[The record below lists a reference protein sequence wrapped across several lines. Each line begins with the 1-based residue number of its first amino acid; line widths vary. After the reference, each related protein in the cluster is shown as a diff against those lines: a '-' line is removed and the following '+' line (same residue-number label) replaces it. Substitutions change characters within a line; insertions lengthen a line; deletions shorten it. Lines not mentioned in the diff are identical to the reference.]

1 MPRERAAEKGPERPP
16 AAGPPDSR
24 SLRLSPGARA
34 PPGRRWVVDAP
45 ARRLGD
51 EIDGVGEPLLE
62 RARPPGPGALSAV
75 WAYALE
81 LCLSRALGQEV
92 TKIRNYGA
100 LIGIIAAIGTLI
112 VVLIV
117 WGSNGSDAEG
127 GACTEVPAG
136 RVPPAII
143 CPRNATPENSNE
155 RDCIRVST
163 FRDVT
168 YWTCSD

>member
-1 MPRERAAEKGPERPP
+1 VKT
-16 AAGPPDSR
+16 
-24 SLRLSPGARA
+24 AR
-34 PPGRRWVVDAP
+34 
-45 ARRLGD
+45 
-51 EIDGVGEPLLE
+51 IK
-62 RARPPGPGALSAV
+62 
-75 WAYALE
+75 
-81 LCLSRALGQEV
+81 RALGTERSMGVPSGLVSLPRPGSGDDEV
-92 TKIRNYGA
+92 RKYGA

-127 GACTEVPAG
+127 GSCTEIPAG

-143 CPRNATPENSNE
+143 CPRNATPENSKE
-155 RDCIRVST
+155 RDCTRVST